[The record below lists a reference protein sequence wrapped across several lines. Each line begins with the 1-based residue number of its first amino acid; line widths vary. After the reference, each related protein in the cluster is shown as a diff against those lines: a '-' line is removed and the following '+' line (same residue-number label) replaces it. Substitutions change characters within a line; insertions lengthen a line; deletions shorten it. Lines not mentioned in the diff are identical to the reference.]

1 MRELEATRIRL
12 AKEEDDAKTKAEA
25 DEEARR
31 KELASKN
38 EANRLKY
45 E

>member
-1 MRELEATRIRL
+1 MRELEATRLRL
-12 AKEEDDAKTKAEA
+12 AKEEGDAKAKAEA

-31 KELASKN
+31 QELAKMN